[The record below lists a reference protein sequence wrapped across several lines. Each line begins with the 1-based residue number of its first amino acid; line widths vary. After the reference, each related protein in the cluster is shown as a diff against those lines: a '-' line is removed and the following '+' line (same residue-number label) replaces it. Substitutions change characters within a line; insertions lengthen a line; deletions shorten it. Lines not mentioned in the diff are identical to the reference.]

1 MIQVNTLYGLENVSN
16 CYWVINDGSIINKNT
31 GNVKSQTLGKRG
43 YYYVSLNEKKTN
55 RQVKVPVHKIITL
68 AFIKNEPYQDINHK
82 DGNKQNNAI
91 ENLEFCTRQRN
102 VIHAWEQGLIT
113 REERLFKVNFE
124 NYSVI
129 GTMKELRDELK
140 IPRATLYDIFYNKRM
155 SKKYGINNIVEVF
168 DNERQETIET
178 VTPA

>member
-1 MIQVNTLYGLENVSN
+1 MIQVNTLYGLENVSS
-16 CYWVINDGSIINKNT
+16 CYWVTNDGSIINKNT

-55 RQVKVPVHKIITL
+55 RQVKVPVHKIIAL

-102 VIHAWEQGLIT
+102 VIHAWEQDLIT

-129 GTMKELRDELK
+129 GTMKELRDKLK
-140 IPRATLYDIFYNKRM
+140 IPRATLYDIFYHKRM